1 MDTTSLKSFN
11 NNNMKERFVITT
23 GKVILC
29 GSNSRVA
36 LQKVLDTF
44 MNLDLIYS
52 YRIIANEDLN
62 DELKSSNY
70 FIVAE

>member
-1 MDTTSLKSFN
+1 
-11 NNNMKERFVITT
+11 MKEKYLIVT
-23 GKVILC
+23 GGIILC

-52 YRIIANEDLN
+52 YSIVANESLKN
-62 DELKSSNY
+62 EVKSSNY
-70 FIVAE
+70 FVVTE

>member
-1 MDTTSLKSFN
+1 MEEKY
-11 NNNMKERFVITT
+11 VITS
-23 GKVILC
+23 GGYIYC

-52 YRIIANEDLN
+52 YYIVESKSLKNEV
-62 DELKSSNY
+62 KSSNY